1 MSSALTGLLPPILST
16 LTEKYP
22 LMTLFVYPGSSNDL
36 YAKIISGDLHAA
48 VIIEPQ
54 FSMPKTCD
62 WVTWRAELLIVLA
75 HRGITE
81 RDPHAILAS
90 QPFIRYDPKQWGGRL
105 GEDCLQQ
112 NDLTVRDR
120 YEIGRWIPSL
130 CWSTASWACRLCRT
144 GRRPGPK
151 DLNLRKICLPQS
163 SQERR
168 VGVLWRRGYPRIRL
182 VQALLT
188 EAQQLDFAAAAVI
201 RKAG

>member
-22 LMTLFVYPGSSNDL
+22 LMTLFVDSGSSNDL

-62 WVTWRAELLIVLA
+62 WVSWRAEPLIVLA

-90 QPFIRYDPKQWGGRL
+90 QPFIRSDPKQWGGRL
-105 GEDCLQQ
+105 GEDYLQQ

-120 YEIGRWIPSL
+120 YEIGRWIPSPF
-130 CWSTASWACRLCRT
+130 WSTASWACRLCLT

-151 DLNLRKICLPQS
+151 DYLAENMPAPVVPGAA
-163 SQERR
+163 RR
-168 VGVLWRRGYPRIRL
+168 RAVAPRHPAHPTGTGTPDESPATRFRRRGRDP
-182 VQALLT
+182 
-188 EAQQLDFAAAAVI
+188 
-201 RKAG
+201 